1 MKKLILWQC
10 LLIFAGTVALALFV
24 GTDGAAS
31 YFFGA
36 LGVTVNLLLH
46 TLVWGYL
53 IGRKKLIA
61 FAVSIIVFKY
71 AIFGAIIYKI
81 LRLTWVSPMWFCIGV
96 GTFVLSSLMVALAR
110 EEYVI

>member
-1 MKKLILWQC
+1 MKKMILWQS
-10 LLIFAGTVALALFV
+10 LLIFLGTVLSALFV
-24 GTDGAAS
+24 GFGGAAS
-31 YFFGA
+31 YFLGA
-36 LGVTVNLLLH
+36 FGVTINLLLH
-46 TLVWGYL
+46 LLVWGYL

-81 LRLTWVSPMWFCIGV
+81 LRLTWVSPVWFCIGV
-96 GTFVLSSLMVALAR
+96 GSFVLSSLIVALAR